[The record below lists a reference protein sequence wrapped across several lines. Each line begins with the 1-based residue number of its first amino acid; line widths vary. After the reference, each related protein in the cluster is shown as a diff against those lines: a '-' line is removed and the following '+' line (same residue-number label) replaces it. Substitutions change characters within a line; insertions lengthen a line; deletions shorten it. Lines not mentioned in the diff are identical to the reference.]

1 MMGNERKKG
10 RRGILL
16 MVLALGAGIVAAGA
30 FVLVRPFGP
39 SPQDGVWRVSSPEPR
54 LVVVQADFTA
64 VERTRDARVLG
75 LVRRIAPRRL
85 WTCAARLQK
94 WRRPAWE
101 AKLREPADWRI
112 VGAQLSR
119 LGFWK
124 GATGQ
129 TRFMDG
135 DGRTHPV
142 YGADVLY
149 TIFLELDRPL
159 KDGDMVSFT
168 TPFGNVL
175 HFVRQEDCPTP
186 FIKVNQ
192 VGYSPRATHRY
203 AYLGGWLG
211 TLGAWEPS
219 EAAPRFAVIDAGMRR
234 TVYTGRCRLRPDPGK
249 TADGTPWTGENTQ
262 EIDFSAVTRPGTY
275 FIRVDGVGRS
285 ADFTIG
291 EAGLVTAVRTHLHG
305 LFVQRCGSTEKRAP
319 RTAWGM
325 VPAT

>member
-10 RRGILL
+10 RRGLWL
-16 MVLALGAGIVAAGA
+16 VVLALGAGIVAAGA

-129 TRFMDG
+129 TRFVDG
-135 DGRTHPV
+135 DGHTHPV

-175 HFVRQEDCPTP
+175 RFVRQEDCPTP

-203 AYLGGWLG
+203 TYLGGWLG

-219 EAAPRFAVIDAGMRR
+219 ETASRFAVIDAGRGGLCGGQR
-234 TVYTGRCRLRPDPGK
+234 HFFRLLHG
-249 TADGTPWTGENTQ
+249 
-262 EIDFSAVTRPGTY
+262 
-275 FIRVDGVGRS
+275 GRS
-285 ADFTIG
+285 TGGGFALRYHPPQHRLDG
-291 EAGLVTAVRTHLHG
+291 RAGILSRRLA
-305 LFVQRCGSTEKRAP
+305 
-319 RTAWGM
+319 
-325 VPAT
+325 

>member
-1 MMGNERKKG
+1 MRMIGNEREKG
-10 RRGILL
+10 RRGLWL
-16 MVLALGAGIVAAGA
+16 VVLALGAGIVAAGA

-85 WTCAARLQK
+85 WTCTARLQK

-129 TRFMDG
+129 TRFVDG

-175 HFVRQEDCPTP
+175 RFVRQEDCPTP

-203 AYLGGWLG
+203 TYLGG
-211 TLGAWEPS
+211 
-219 EAAPRFAVIDAGMRR
+219 
-234 TVYTGRCRLRPDPGK
+234 
-249 TADGTPWTGENTQ
+249 
-262 EIDFSAVTRPGTY
+262 
-275 FIRVDGVGRS
+275 
-285 ADFTIG
+285 
-291 EAGLVTAVRTHLHG
+291 
-305 LFVQRCGSTEKRAP
+305 
-319 RTAWGM
+319 
-325 VPAT
+325 